1 MYSVDE
7 EGRPVNHDDD
17 IMPFEENEDD
27 DDEEEDEMD
36 LDPDDEN
43 NSEFITINVTTAE
56 GQNKEIEHIKDSHS
70 QLHKDK
76 ITK

>member
-1 MYSVDE
+1 M
-7 EGRPVNHDDD
+7 NHDDD

-27 DDEEEDEMD
+27 DEEEDDMD
-36 LDPDDEN
+36 LDQDDEN
-43 NSEFITINVTTAE
+43 NSEFITINVTTVE

-76 ITK
+76 VTR